1 MFCYMKAPGLSAWIA
16 NQFVGLE
23 YDFLLCASSYPCS
36 LWTQG
41 YGVGKL
47 KYVILNSCTNV
58 SSEALGHLLK
68 ACSSIRVVEINGCMQ
83 LREVVALHPQVEW
96 VSKPLE
102 SKRPS
107 SVGRLSVD
115 NKVKTLK
122 IVGRKRQNSSR
133 GLEDQSGYSLDESG
147 SRDKSTGE
155 EESTDAD
162 PMMIDS
168 LDSTEKDMANRV
180 EHSLTR
186 ELKRVKVGSVR
197 KVVRTVLPN
206 GCNNYK
212 TQELTNGAE
221 EGLHVKKK
229 GDIDPVNCKMKALHN
244 MTSNFKASSTH
255 LSVTEKSTSPSCKV
269 EFLGKGISLSP
280 KVAEKELEKELT
292 AALKAVMDADIDHVF
307 FHAVSIHIVVQH
319 GACSCVAYYDGAY
332 YSCHTVN
339 ASVSLNCLL
348 LQDSS
353 WPTWANLTWSHDLQ
367 QLTSGPNM
375 LPTLC
380 RSMGRSQIAG
390 TYCQG
395 LDKWIS
401 LQSRGD

>member
-1 MFCYMKAPGLSAWIA
+1 
-16 NQFVGLE
+16 
-23 YDFLLCASSYPCS
+23 
-36 LWTQG
+36 
-41 YGVGKL
+41 
-47 KYVILNSCTNV
+47 
-58 SSEALGHLLK
+58 
-68 ACSSIRVVEINGCMQ
+68 
-83 LREVVALHPQVEW
+83 
-96 VSKPLE
+96 
-102 SKRPS
+102 
-107 SVGRLSVD
+107 
-115 NKVKTLK
+115 
-122 IVGRKRQNSSR
+122 
-133 GLEDQSGYSLDESG
+133 
-147 SRDKSTGE
+147 
-155 EESTDAD
+155 
-162 PMMIDS
+162 
-168 LDSTEKDMANRV
+168 
-180 EHSLTR
+180 
-186 ELKRVKVGSVR
+186 
-197 KVVRTVLPN
+197 
-206 GCNNYK
+206 
-212 TQELTNGAE
+212 LTNGAE

-255 LSVTEKSTSPSCKV
+255 LSVTEKSTSPNCKV

-339 ASVSLNCLL
+339 ASVSLNWLL

>member
-1 MFCYMKAPGLSAWIA
+1 VY
-16 NQFVGLE
+16 
-23 YDFLLCASSYPCS
+23 
-36 LWTQG
+36 
-41 YGVGKL
+41 
-47 KYVILNSCTNV
+47 
-58 SSEALGHLLK
+58 
-68 ACSSIRVVEINGCMQ
+68 
-83 LREVVALHPQVEW
+83 
-96 VSKPLE
+96 
-102 SKRPS
+102 
-107 SVGRLSVD
+107 

-212 TQELTNGAE
+212 TQELTNRAE

-255 LSVTEKSTSPSCKV
+255 LSVTEKSTSPNCKV

-307 FHAVSIHIVVQH
+307 VHAVSIQH
-319 GACSCVAYYDGAY
+319 CACSCVACYGGAY
-332 YSCHTVN
+332 YSFHTVN
-339 ASVSLNCLL
+339 ASVTIKCLL

-353 WPTWANLTWSHDLQ
+353 WPTRVNLTWSHDLQ
-367 QLTSGPNM
+367 QLTYGPICFQ
-375 LPTLC
+375 L
-380 RSMGRSQIAG
+380 SAG
-390 TYCQG
+390 QWAG
-395 LDKWIS
+395 P
-401 LQSRGD
+401 R